1 LPLEN
6 CTFMADPKE
15 VLKYLKLS
23 VDVEQEPGEEIR
35 NHIRNTLLGTPG
47 KLRYRHTSLETKLP
61 FLGRIYFLILR
72 RSGKLLGSIA
82 FSLRKINSNSRSC
95 DAWYVRYF
103 SIQAPL
109 RDPNYKPKLII
120 EDERKR
126 QRKQKDKPHGD
137 SLLKNFVQPYFDE
150 PDKML
155 AGNMADNS
163 RSLVYAC
170 VEKENLRSWNFTELV
185 GFETVGRICTTIF
198 SRYNPGKHP
207 NVSAITEPEKDR
219 HLERLREY
227 YRDYTFFTEQNLYY
241 KDNYLVW
248 RENGEIMAGCQ
259 ANPESWEIVHYPG
272 GISRFLI
279 KYGAKLPV
287 IRRYIVPGYQNFIT
301 VEGIWFRE
309 GHEKCLHDLFETA
322 CVLYGLHSVVIWLD
336 ERSPLLKT
344 LQSLGKLGIIGKFFK
359 PAYVDI
365 RVKFNNY
372 RQEDRVFYYERPVY
386 ISCFDLS

>member
-1 LPLEN
+1 LPREFCIL
-6 CTFMADPKE
+6 MANSKE

-72 RSGKLLGSIA
+72 KSGKLLGSIA
-82 FSLRKINSNSRSC
+82 FSLREIKSNSRSH

-103 SIQAPL
+103 SVQAPL
-109 RDPNYKPKLII
+109 RDSNYKQQRLNR
-120 EDERKR
+120 EERKR
-126 QRKQKDKPHGD
+126 QKRQKDKPHGD

-155 AGNMADNS
+155 AGNKANKP
-163 RSLVYAC
+163 RSLVYAF
-170 VEKENLRSWNFTELV
+170 VERENLRSWNFTELV
-185 GFETVGRICTTIF
+185 GFETVGRVCTMIF
-198 SRYNPGKHP
+198 SRYNPVKHP
-207 NVSAITEPEKDR
+207 KVSLITESEKAP

-227 YRDYTFFTEQNLYY
+227 YRNYSFFTEQNLYY
-241 KDNYLVW
+241 QEYYLVW
-248 RENGEIMAGCQ
+248 RENGEIIAGCQ
-259 ANPESWEIVHYPG
+259 ANPESWEIVNFPG
-272 GISRFLI
+272 GMSRFLI
-279 KYGAKLPV
+279 KYGGKLPV
-287 IRRYIVPGYQNFIT
+287 ISRYIVPGYQKFIA

-309 GHEKCLHDLFETA
+309 GHEQCLHDLFETA
-322 CVLYGLHSVVIWLD
+322 CAMYGLHSVVIWLD

-344 LQSLGKLGIIGKFFK
+344 LQSLGRLGIIGKFFK

-372 RQEDRVFYYERPVY
+372 RKEDRKIYFEQPAYL
-386 ISCFDLS
+386 SCFDMS